1 MRAPPPAMRTGDEG
15 ATVGR
20 RSLSEGCSSLRP
32 GPFAQKHTRPLGS
45 RLHADIRRHRPR
57 YGAPPF
63 RRGLLDRY
71 FRKHLEGY
79 LGELEVRQFDS
90 GHSNPTFF
98 VAADMDSGR
107 RDFVLRKK
115 PPGKLVASAHQ
126 VDREFRVISALAS
139 TDVPVAPARLLR
151 DDDAVIGQM
160 FYVMEAVPGRIL
172 VNPAMPDQTPAERT
186 AIFNSMNDVL
196 ARLHKVDPAK
206 VGLGDY
212 GRSGQYIA
220 RQVSRWSRQYA
231 ELKTEDIPAMD
242 RLSAWLPENIPDDG
256 DPTTIVHGDYRLG
269 NLIVHP
275 TEPRV
280 VAVLDWELSTL
291 GHPLCDIAYNCL
303 GYHLKEPPH
312 GFATVDFAALGLP
325 TEQDYVASLLP
336 THRAPVDPDWNYYL
350 AFSLFRLAA
359 IAQGVYRRG
368 LQGNSSNPGSIKMS
382 RKSARERAEA
392 PPGVWCH

>member
-1 MRAPPPAMRTGDEG
+1 MSTYAN
-15 ATVGR
+15 TVPVM
-20 RSLSEGCSSLRP
+20 E
-32 GPFAQKHTRPLGS
+32 
-45 RLHADIRRHRPR
+45 RHRFD
-57 YGAPPF
+57 AAS
-63 RRGLLDRY
+63 LDRY
-71 FRKHLEGY
+71 LRQHLEGY
-79 LGELEVRQFDS
+79 RGGLEVRQFDS

-98 VAADMDSGR
+98 ISAGMSDGKR
-107 RDFVLRKK
+107 HDFVLRKK

-126 VDREFRVISALAS
+126 VDREFRVISALAG
-139 TDVPVAPARLLR
+139 TDVPVAHARLLCA
-151 DDDAVIGQM
+151 DDSVIGQM
-160 FYVMEAVPGRIL
+160 FYLMDAVPGRIL
-172 VNPAMPDQTPAERT
+172 IDAAMPDQTPRERA
-186 AIFNSMNDVL
+186 AIFDSMNDVL

-220 RQVSRWSRQYA
+220 RQVARWSKQYA

-242 RLSAWLPENIPDDG
+242 NLSAWLPDHIPKE

-275 TEPRV
+275 TEPRI

-303 GYHLKEPPH
+303 GYHLAEPPH
-312 GFATVDFAALGLP
+312 GFAKADFRALGLP
-325 TEQDYVASLLP
+325 TEEEYVAAYCRRVGRPSIP
-336 THRAPVDPDWNYYL
+336 HWNYYV

-368 LQGNSSNPGSIKMS
+368 LAGNSSNPDSVKMS
-382 RKSARERAEA
+382 TAPRERAELA
-392 PPGVWCH
+392 WSLVS